1 MSIFL
6 SFISRIFIIL
16 TSFVPCYGSG
26 MVDQKIT
33 FNLVLIWKLESRP
46 EDERNKTNHNC
57 RSYYMSELKFY
68 RNLKHKSPLNKESF
82 YRISKELLITFF
94 FLIGSQGDGDA
105 YIRVPIPLSQ
115 FVSIV
120 FLGLFSYHDSIH
132 VSMTVNNKEINWN

>member
-16 TSFVPCYGSG
+16 TSFVPCCGRG

-68 RNLKHKSPLNKESF
+68 RNLKHKSPPPPTKRVFIAFLKSF
-82 YRISKELLITFF
+82 WLLLFNRKPGRWWCLYTGSDTTFAVCVHCF
-94 FLIGSQGDGDA
+94 SWTLLLPWQCTCINDG
-105 YIRVPIPLSQ
+105 Q
-115 FVSIV
+115 
-120 FLGLFSYHDSIH
+120 
-132 VSMTVNNKEINWN
+132 

>member
-16 TSFVPCYGSG
+16 TSFVPCWGRG

-68 RNLKHKSPLNKESF
+68 RNLKHKSPPPQQREFLSHF
-82 YRISKELLITFF
+82 QRAFDYF

-105 YIRVPIPLSQ
+105 YIRVLIPLSQ

-120 FLGLFSYHDSIH
+120 FLGLSSYHDSVH